1 AFACKSENEFDDL
14 ISKLRQYLPVRPMF
28 EICETNP
35 FDVLA
40 QKIDDHEVLSLD
52 SDDDFELV

>member
-1 AFACKSENEFDDL
+1 
-14 ISKLRQYLPVRPMF
+14 MF

-35 FDVLA
+35 FDSLSKSVDQHEGKTHTYSRKFLTLFFFVVL
-40 QKIDDHEVLSLD
+40 VWD

>member
-1 AFACKSENEFDDL
+1 
-14 ISKLRQYLPVRPMF
+14 MF

-35 FDVLA
+35 FDNLS
-40 QKIDDHEVLSLD
+40 KTMDDNEGNYLSHWTITLSLLSCLVLSFD

>member
-1 AFACKSENEFDDL
+1 
-14 ISKLRQYLPVRPMF
+14 MF

-35 FDVLA
+35 FDSLSKSIDENEGKNILNEFFFETFSFLVLTF
-40 QKIDDHEVLSLD
+40 D

>member
-1 AFACKSENEFDDL
+1 
-14 ISKLRQYLPVRPMF
+14 MF

-35 FDVLA
+35 FDNLS
-40 QKIDDHEVLSLD
+40 KTMDDNEGNDLSHWTITHSLLSLSRLVLCFD